1 MSDVEAQRSA
11 SNADTA
17 VDAEK
22 QHTYDANPEQK
33 QAENIHAGGEV
44 TRNNGNH
51 DSTGGS
57 DEEKPKPS
65 PPAAPGPGDF
75 PDGGR
80 KAWLTVAAGWC
91 CMYCSLGWINCIGVF
106 QTIYQQDQLKA
117 YSPSTIAWILSLQTF
132 VMFGGAPL
140 FGKLF
145 DSYGPRYL
153 LLFGTLFHVFGLMM
167 VSLSTEYYQFILAQ
181 SLCSG
186 IGASAIFY
194 SSTNSI
200 ATWFKKNR
208 ALALG
213 IASSGSATGG
223 VITP

>member
-1 MSDVEAQRSA
+1 MAQ
-11 SNADTA
+11 
-17 VDAEK
+17 
-22 QHTYDANPEQK
+22 
-33 QAENIHAGGEV
+33 G
-44 TRNNGNH
+44 
-51 DSTGGS
+51 
-57 DEEKPKPS
+57 PS
-65 PPAAPGPGDF
+65 PPENVLSRHVPGNDMEKHSGSPTVGNGIEVNGQNAVQNSTDPEKGHPQQPTNSPTAPAPAPGDF

-80 KAWLTVAAGWC
+80 QAWTTVAAGWC
-91 CMYCSLGWINCIGVF
+91 CMYTSLGWINCIGVF
-106 QTIYQQDQLKA
+106 QTIYEQDQLKT
-117 YSPSTIAWILSLQTF
+117 YSPSLIAWILSLQTF
-132 VMFGGAPL
+132 VMFGGAPI

-153 LLFGTLFHVFGLMM
+153 LLAGTFFHVFGLMM

-186 IGASAIFY
+186 LGASAIFY